1 MLVEYLQLLEV
12 NFRATEW
19 GVQPVP
25 WSSACLVFGE
35 TAARLVQVCMIPQN
49 VKGALRSC
57 A

>member
-19 GVQPVP
+19 GAQPVP
-25 WSSACLVFGE
+25 WSSACLGFGK
-35 TAARLVQVCMIPQN
+35 TAARLVQVQN